1 MHIMSPTWARSPF
14 LQFTRATMHTAPW
27 LYWKTVCTEAGY
39 VAISLRWFSQN
50 QKENLDVRYPVV
62 GMSSFSL
69 ALFAT
74 VVFFGLACSFSFL
87 TFPFPCPHSL
97 YPTLADHLWKQTP
110 RKKKG
115 RDTELSQPQLFF
127 WNLPIMGY
135 IWEEKVPGGGM
146 KTRVGRGQDKFSS
159 WKWS

>member
-14 LQFTRATMHTAPW
+14 LQFTRATMHTGPW
-27 LYWKTVCTEAGY
+27 LYWRTVCTEAGY

-69 ALFAT
+69 ALFTT

-87 TFPFPCPHSL
+87 TSPFSLSPFALPYPCRSPLETDSQEKEGERRWAEPAPIILLKFTNHGI
-97 YPTLADHLWKQTP
+97 HLGRETP
-110 RKKKG
+110 RR
-115 RDTELSQPQLFF
+115 RDENQ
-127 WNLPIMGY
+127 GG
-135 IWEEKVPGGGM
+135 ERPG
-146 KTRVGRGQDKFSS
+146 
-159 WKWS
+159 